1 MTSERV
7 KVNYGTEEALLA
19 VVDRTK
25 SHKIFSW
32 REQCGSLTEELF
44 LQCPR
49 LHEAKEL
56 VHLFDFEPYRVDQ
69 AEQAQGVGEGTGQ
82 TLTAQTQSVQSPGP
96 VPYGHTVYPPFSG
109 EGPAGPISGSAPS
122 PAGPS
127 ADYRLRDDSSVPSR
141 EPPRRDYPSSR
152 DFPPNNHGPSSR
164 EPPRRDYYYPPS
176 RESPSSNCGPLSREP
191 PRRDYV
197 YPPSG
202 ESRPDIQY
210 PPRESS
216 PVGQG
221 EYRSQGRRDWPPR
234 LPRSLNYDG
243 RTSWHSFLRKF
254 TSYAVSCQWSPSEC
268 LDALGWCLE
277 GSASDCFSNLRDMGT
292 NSYYPMLLAMGRRFG
307 ATRFP
312 EEAIAEFRTAR
323 QLPEESLLGWSDRLQ
338 ALSFEAFGWDQRGDS
353 TQMVLQLCQGCTD
366 KAAGLTALNTRPKS
380 VEEALEAIRWAQHT
394 QRVVYGSEARR
405 TYSASRQQVQQTCMY
420 DQEVDRYD
428 TVIYHH
434 RQPHPLN
441 RSPTVSKGQDVP
453 RPAPVEDRGKVTTP
467 FEVQARND
475 IGYLKEEVASL
486 KTHAYNTDCML
497 EEILKT
503 VKSLEFSMLSNAR
516 PLSPVATGVPENLE
530 GSESEADLRSG
541 NREAYNR

>member
-1 MTSERV
+1 MASEKV

-25 SHKIFSW
+25 SHKIISW

-44 LQCPR
+44 MQCPR

-56 VHLFDFEPYRVDQ
+56 LRLFDFEPYQ
-69 AEQAQGVGEGTGQ
+69 AKIVKPTDG
-82 TLTAQTQSVQSPGP
+82 
-96 VPYGHTVYPPFSG
+96 
-109 EGPAGPISGSAPS
+109 GPAGPVASSTAEQQQGRSSPQPASS
-122 PAGPS
+122 PAEPT
-127 ADYRLRDDSSVPSR
+127 AEYRLRAVDCPPSRESPPDRSYPPRESPSR
-141 EPPRRDYPSSR
+141 EPPRRDYC
-152 DFPPNNHGPSSR
+152 
-164 EPPRRDYYYPPS
+164 YPPS
-176 RESPSSNCGPLSREP
+176 RESPSNNYGPPFREP

-197 YPPSG
+197 YPSSR

-216 PVGQG
+216 SGGQG

-292 NSYYPMLLAMGRRFG
+292 NSYYHMLTAMGRRFG

-428 TVIYHH
+428 TVEEPVIYRY

-441 RSPTVSKGQDVP
+441 RSPTVSKGRDVP